1 MISTLLTSVFAF
13 CAFLPLV
20 TSVTVPTNY
29 GDVEGIVTSF
39 PSASGPFKS
48 VSKFLGVP
56 FAAPPVGEL
65 RLKAPEQ
72 LQEWKP
78 KLRQAKKHGNVSY
91 EMG

>member
-48 VSKFLGVP
+48 VSKFFGVP

-65 RLKAPEQ
+65 RLKAPEP
-72 LQEWKP
+72 LQE
-78 KLRQAKKHGNVSY
+78 
-91 EMG
+91 